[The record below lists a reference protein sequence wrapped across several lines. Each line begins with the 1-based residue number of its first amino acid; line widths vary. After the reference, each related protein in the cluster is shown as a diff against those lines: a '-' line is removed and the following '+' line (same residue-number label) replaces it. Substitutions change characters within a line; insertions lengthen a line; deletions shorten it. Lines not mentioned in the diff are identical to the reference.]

1 MANSLVKGEKKQ
13 PSFSVF
19 LTQDAIKKKIN
30 EVIGGKGGQRFMT
43 AILSAVTNSPALQE
57 CESMSILNC
66 AFLGEA
72 LNLSPSPQLGQYYM
86 VPFKKKISKKGEEP
100 RYITVAQF
108 VIGYKG
114 LYQLAIRS
122 GYYKKINVLS
132 IKEGELKY
140 FDPLNEVIE
149 VELIQDERQ
158 RELARTIGYYAMFE
172 YLNGFQKAM
181 YWSYE
186 KMQSHA
192 DQYSQAYSAEAHQR
206 IINGEIPKENMWKY
220 SSFWYKDFDMMA
232 HKTMLRQ
239 LISKWG
245 VMSTELQMAMENDM
259 AAIRDDGTPEY
270 IDNDTTPIEPAQA
283 PVYEAQSTEIPHEDN
298 VEDDFFAGLE
308 PPPER

>member
-72 LNLSPSPQLGQYYM
+72 LNLSPSPQLGQYHM

-259 AAIRDDGTPEY
+259 AAIRDDGTPEDV
-270 IDNDTTPIEPAQA
+270 DNDTTPIEPAQA
-283 PVYEAQSTEIPHEDN
+283 PVYEAQSTEIPTGN
-298 VEDDFFAGLE
+298 NIEDDFFAGLE

>member
-108 VIGYKG
+108 VLGYKG

>member
-86 VPFKKKISKKGEEP
+86 VPYKKKDRNGNVLAVI
-100 RYITVAQF
+100 AQF
-108 VIGYKG
+108 QLGYKG
-114 LYQLAIRS
+114 YIQLAIRS
-122 GYYKKINVLS
+122 GYYKKINVIA
-132 IKEGELKY
+132 IKEGELKH

-149 VELIQDERQ
+149 VEIIQDERE
-158 RELARTIGYYAMFE
+158 REQAKTIGYYAMFE

-181 YWSYE
+181 YWSRE

-192 DQYSQAYSAEAHQR
+192 NQYSQAYSAEAHQKILR
-206 IINGEIPKENMWKY
+206 GEIPQKEMWKY
-220 SSFWYKDFDMMA
+220 SSFWYKNFDDMA
-232 HKTMLRQ
+232 YKTMLRQ

-245 VMSTELQMAMENDM
+245 IMSTELQMAMENDM

>member
-1 MANSLVKGEKKQ
+1 
-13 PSFSVF
+13 
-19 LTQDAIKKKIN
+19 
-30 EVIGGKGGQRFMT
+30 
-43 AILSAVTNSPALQE
+43 
-57 CESMSILNC
+57 
-66 AFLGEA
+66 
-72 LNLSPSPQLGQYYM
+72 M

-270 IDNDTTPIEPAQA
+270 VDNDTTPIEPAQA
-283 PVYEAQSTEIPHEDN
+283 PVYEAQSTEIPTGN
-298 VEDDFFAGLE
+298 NIEDDFFAGLE

>member
-19 LTQDAIKKKIN
+19 LTQYAIKKKIN

-72 LNLSPSPQLGQYYM
+72 LNLSPSPQLGQYHM

-270 IDNDTTPIEPAQA
+270 VDNDTTPIEPAQA
-283 PVYEAQSTEIPHEDN
+283 PVYEAQSTEIPTGN
-298 VEDDFFAGLE
+298 NIEDDFFAGLE

>member
-86 VPFKKKISKKGEEP
+86 VPYKKKDRNGNVLAVI
-100 RYITVAQF
+100 AQF
-108 VIGYKG
+108 QLGYKG
-114 LYQLAIRS
+114 YIQLAIRS
-122 GYYKKINVLS
+122 GYYKKINVIA

-270 IDNDTTPIEPAQA
+270 VDNDTTPIEPAQA
-283 PVYEAQSTEIPHEDN
+283 PVYEAQSTEIPTGN
-298 VEDDFFAGLE
+298 NIEDDFFAGLE

>member
-57 CESMSILNC
+57 CDSMSILNC
-66 AFLGEA
+66 AFLGES
-72 LNLSPSPQLGQYYM
+72 LNLSPSPQLGQYHM

-206 IINGEIPKENMWKY
+206 ILRGEVPQKNMWKY

-270 IDNDTTPIEPAQA
+270 VDNDTTPIEPAQA
-283 PVYEAQSTEIPHEDN
+283 PVYEAQSTEIPTGN
-298 VEDDFFAGLE
+298 NIEDDFFAGLE

>member
-30 EVIGGKGGQRFMT
+30 EVIGGKGGKRFMT

-57 CESMSILNC
+57 CESMSILNS
-66 AFLGEA
+66 AFLGDA
-72 LNLSPSPQLGQYYM
+72 LDLSPSPQLGQYYM
-86 VPFKKKISKKGEEP
+86 VPYKKKDRNGNVLAVI
-100 RYITVAQF
+100 AQF
-108 VIGYKG
+108 QLGYKG
-114 LYQLAIRS
+114 YIQLAIRS
-122 GYYKKINVLS
+122 GYYKKINVIA
-132 IKEGELKY
+132 IKEGELKH

-149 VELIQDERQ
+149 VEIIQDERE
-158 RELARTIGYYAMFE
+158 REQAKTIGYYAMFE

-206 IINGEIPKENMWKY
+206 ILRGEVPQKDMWKY
-220 SSFWYKDFDMMA
+220 SSFWYKDFDAMA
-232 HKTMLRQ
+232 YKTMLRQ

-245 VMSTELQMAMENDM
+245 IMSTELQMAMENDM

-270 IDNDTTPIEPAQA
+270 VDNDTTPIEPAQA
-283 PVYEAQSTEIPHEDN
+283 PVYEAQSTEIPTGN
-298 VEDDFFAGLE
+298 NIEDDFFAGLE

>member
-72 LNLSPSPQLGQYYM
+72 LNLSPSPQLGQYHM

-283 PVYEAQSTEIPHEDN
+283 PVHEAQSTEIPTGN
-298 VEDDFFAGLE
+298 NIEDDFFAGLE

>member
-43 AILSAVTNSPALQE
+43 AILSAVTNSPELQE

-86 VPFKKKISKKGEEP
+86 VPHKKRDRNGNVLAVI
-100 RYITVAQF
+100 AQF
-108 VIGYKG
+108 QLGYKG
-114 LYQLAIRS
+114 YIQLAIRS
-122 GYYKKINVLS
+122 GYYKKINVIA
-132 IKEGELKY
+132 IKEGELKH

-149 VELIQDERQ
+149 VEIIQDERE
-158 RELARTIGYYAMFE
+158 REQAKTIGYYAMFE

-181 YWSYE
+181 YWSRE

-192 DQYSQAYSAEAHQR
+192 DQYSQAYSAEAHQKILR
-206 IINGEIPKENMWKY
+206 GEIPQKEMRKY
-220 SSFWYKDFDMMA
+220 SSFWYKNFDDMA
-232 HKTMLRQ
+232 YKTMLRQ

-283 PVYEAQSTEIPHEDN
+283 PVYEAQATEIPHEDSG
-298 VEDDFFAGLE
+298 EDDFFAGLE

>member
-86 VPFKKKISKKGEEP
+86 VPYKKRDRNGNVLAVI
-100 RYITVAQF
+100 AQF
-108 VIGYKG
+108 QLGYKG
-114 LYQLAIRS
+114 YIQLAIRS
-122 GYYKKINVLS
+122 GYYKKINVLA
-132 IKEGELKY
+132 IKEGELKH

-149 VELIQDERQ
+149 VEIIQDERE
-158 RELARTIGYYAMFE
+158 REQAKTIGYYAMFE

-181 YWSYE
+181 YWSRE

-192 DQYSQAYSAEAHQR
+192 DQYSQAYSAEAHQKILR
-206 IINGEIPKENMWKY
+206 GEIPQKEMWKY
-220 SSFWYKDFDMMA
+220 SSFWYKNFDDMA
-232 HKTMLRQ
+232 YKTMLRQ

-245 VMSTELQMAMENDM
+245 IMSTELQMAMENDM

-270 IDNDTTPIEPAQA
+270 VDNDTTPIEPAQA

>member
-57 CESMSILNC
+57 CDSMSILNC
-66 AFLGEA
+66 AFLGES
-72 LNLSPSPQLGQYYM
+72 LNLSPSPQLGQYHM

-220 SSFWYKDFDMMA
+220 SSFWYKDFDAMA
-232 HKTMLRQ
+232 YKTMLRQ

-245 VMSTELQMAMENDM
+245 IMSTELQMAMENDM

-270 IDNDTTPIEPAQA
+270 VDNDTTPIEPAQA
-283 PVYEAQSTEIPHEDN
+283 PVYEAQSTEIPTGN
-298 VEDDFFAGLE
+298 NIEDDFFAGLE

>member
-30 EVIGGKGGQRFMT
+30 EVIDGKGGQRFMT

-86 VPFKKKISKKGEEP
+86 VPYKKKDRNGNVLAVI
-100 RYITVAQF
+100 AQF
-108 VIGYKG
+108 QLGYKG
-114 LYQLAIRS
+114 YIQLAIRS
-122 GYYKKINVLS
+122 GYYKKINVIA
-132 IKEGELKY
+132 IKEGELKH

-149 VELIQDERQ
+149 VEIIQDERE
-158 RELARTIGYYAMFE
+158 REQAKTIGYYAMFE

-206 IINGEIPKENMWKY
+206 ILRGEVPQKDMWKY
-220 SSFWYKDFDMMA
+220 SSFWYKDFDAMA
-232 HKTMLRQ
+232 YKTMLRQ

-245 VMSTELQMAMENDM
+245 IMSTELQMAMENDM

-270 IDNDTTPIEPAQA
+270 VDNDTTPIEPAQA
-283 PVYEAQSTEIPHEDN
+283 PVYEAQSTEIPTGN
-298 VEDDFFAGLE
+298 NIEDDFFAGLE

>member
-43 AILSAVTNSPALQE
+43 AILSAVTNSLELQE

-86 VPFKKKISKKGEEP
+86 VPHKKRDRNGNVLAVI
-100 RYITVAQF
+100 AQF
-108 VIGYKG
+108 QLGYKG
-114 LYQLAIRS
+114 YIQLAIRS
-122 GYYKKINVLS
+122 GYYKKINVLA
-132 IKEGELKY
+132 IKEGELKH

-149 VELIQDERQ
+149 VEIIQDERE
-158 RELARTIGYYAMFE
+158 REQAKTIGYYAMFE

-181 YWSYE
+181 YWSRE

-192 DQYSQAYSAEAHQR
+192 DQYSQAYSAEAHQKILR
-206 IINGEIPKENMWKY
+206 GEIPQKEMRKY
-220 SSFWYKDFDMMA
+220 SSFWYKNFDDMA
-232 HKTMLRQ
+232 YKTMLRQ

-245 VMSTELQMAMENDM
+245 IMSTELQMAMENDM

-270 IDNDTTPIEPAQA
+270 VDNDIAPNEPAQA
-283 PVYEAQSTEIPHEDN
+283 PVYEAQATEIPHEDSG
-298 VEDDFFAGLE
+298 EDDFFAGLE

>member
-86 VPFKKKISKKGEEP
+86 VPYKKKDRNGNVLAVI
-100 RYITVAQF
+100 AQF
-108 VIGYKG
+108 QLGYKG
-114 LYQLAIRS
+114 YIQLAIRS
-122 GYYKKINVLS
+122 GYYKKINVIA
-132 IKEGELKY
+132 IKEGELKH

-149 VELIQDERQ
+149 VEIIQDERG
-158 RELARTIGYYAMFE
+158 REQAKTIGYYAMFE

-206 IINGEIPKENMWKY
+206 ILRGEVPQKDMWKY
-220 SSFWYKDFDMMA
+220 SSFGYKDLDAMA
-232 HKTMLRQ
+232 YKTMLRQ
-239 LISKWG
+239 LIAKWG
-245 VMSTELQMAMENDM
+245 IMSTELQMAMENDM

-270 IDNDTTPIEPAQA
+270 VDNDTTPIEPAQA
-283 PVYEAQSTEIPHEDN
+283 PVYEAQSTEIPTGN
-298 VEDDFFAGLE
+298 NIEDDFFAGLE

>member
-86 VPFKKKISKKGEEP
+86 VPYKKKDRNGNVLAVI
-100 RYITVAQF
+100 AQF
-108 VIGYKG
+108 QLGYKG
-114 LYQLAIRS
+114 YIQLAIRS
-122 GYYKKINVLS
+122 GYYKKINVIA
-132 IKEGELKY
+132 IKEG
-140 FDPLNEVIE
+140 EVIE
-149 VELIQDERQ
+149 VEIIQDERE
-158 RELARTIGYYAMFE
+158 REQAKTIGYYAMFE

-206 IINGEIPKENMWKY
+206 ILRGEVPQKDMWKY
-220 SSFWYKDFDMMA
+220 SSFWYKDFDAMA
-232 HKTMLRQ
+232 YKTMLRQ

-245 VMSTELQMAMENDM
+245 IMSTELQMAMENDM

-270 IDNDTTPIEPAQA
+270 VDNDTTPIEPAQA
-283 PVYEAQSTEIPHEDN
+283 PVYEAQSTEIPTGN
-298 VEDDFFAGLE
+298 NIEDDFFAGLE

>member
-57 CESMSILNC
+57 CDSMSILNC
-66 AFLGEA
+66 AFLGES
-72 LNLSPSPQLGQYYM
+72 LNLSPSPQLGQYHM

-158 RELARTIGYYAMFE
+158 RELARTIGSYAMFE

-270 IDNDTTPIEPAQA
+270 VDNDTTPIEPAQA
-283 PVYEAQSTEIPHEDN
+283 PVYEAQSTEIPTGN
-298 VEDDFFAGLE
+298 NIEDDFFAGLE

>member
-86 VPFKKKISKKGEEP
+86 VPYKKRDRNGNVLAVI
-100 RYITVAQF
+100 AQF
-108 VIGYKG
+108 QLGYKG
-114 LYQLAIRS
+114 YIQLAIRS
-122 GYYKKINVLS
+122 GYYKKINVLA
-132 IKEGELKY
+132 IKEGELKH

-149 VELIQDERQ
+149 VEIIQDERE